1 MDYNQETIDKIRKLM
16 PLNMRKQLFERINH
30 NKRGSAIISYSTI
43 TDVLRVYR
51 EGGGKR
57 YRNRRLKVYDTAIR
71 MLAEKGIDI
80 NKLIHNNGNET
91 NQG

>member
-1 MDYNQETIDKIRKLM
+1 MEYNQETIDTIRKLM

-43 TDVLRVYR
+43 TDVLRTYR

-57 YRNRRLKVYDTAIR
+57 YRNRRLKVYDTAVQ
-71 MLAEKGIDI
+71 MLKEKGIEV
-80 NKLIHNNGNET
+80 NRLIQNNGKA
-91 NQG
+91 QF